1 VLTSPHDRVFAAQTS
16 RNFQVLSGDSPG
28 HLLATTGSVDKQE
41 SPAVEELGIAQNKI
55 SQSAQRL
62 VDRAVEEFRRR
73 GHAVLTNEHI
83 FFAFAQLEWNSF
95 SDAMRGVAVTH
106 RELLQSLDEL
116 LETQPT
122 FSGHKLRVSPATKLV
137 LKFAFHLAGRAGRQT
152 IARSDLLLAIL
163 EERSGGAASVI
174 RRYGLQPEVLAS
186 HVARRMQENEL
197 SDEQLRTRYELP
209 THLKQFATN
218 LNLLVR
224 EDKVAPV
231 YGRDQEIQ
239 QVLEILCHRER
250 SNSVMLIGEPGV
262 GKTAIVE
269 GLARRIEFEPASVPG
284 RLRDCQI
291 VNLQMN
297 TLVAGTM
304 LRGMFEDRIQ
314 NVIHEVRERPN
325 LILFIDE
332 AHTMIGAG
340 TALGARSDAANVFK
354 SVLARG
360 EVRIVGAT
368 TLSEYKEYIKED
380 EALARRF
387 RTVHV
392 AEPTVDE
399 TREILYSVRPR
410 LERNYSVRLLDEA
423 IEMAL
428 EMSSRYERH
437 LHLPDKVIGWLD
449 TAAVRA
455 EIDGRWEVTSSDVVG
470 VISSSAQIPR
480 DMVFRDVGARFH
492 DMESRLQRR
501 VIGQQ
506 HAVQAVAQRL
516 VLNKGP
522 LKDGFDRPDGVL
534 LFLGPTGVGKT
545 ELAKAVAEFL
555 FGDEKK
561 MIRIDMSE
569 YQSDGMSIDKL
580 LGMPRGIAWQRAR
593 RHPDQSAEGQSVLGG
608 IARRDREGESA
619 CAEFVPAGVRRRLDH
634 GWSRQARV
642 PVGRDRHHDLE
653 RRLSSFPEADQPVG
667 VPFEPAVGGSD
678 RSRGQSRA
686 RTQVSSGVQKSHR
699 RGRDLPAADA
709 QRRTRDRA
717 GVHLAD
723 PRIVEPLGKDVD
735 HRTRCAGETGAGRI
749 QRRVRCPVPEA
760 GHRRGD
766 RAADQPAVE
775 GRERLPCDRTGR
787 SDRDP
792 VGRSSSHERR
802 ADANSGVAM
811 AAGHCEDG
819 FMEND
824 NQMKRIP
831 VSNWTLATGTRPGER
846 YVYSG
851 ERREGSLPPGGRRG

>member
-1 VLTSPHDRVFAAQTS
+1 M
-16 RNFQVLSGDSPG
+16 
-28 HLLATTGSVDKQE
+28 
-41 SPAVEELGIAQNKI
+41 EELGIAQNKI

-122 FSGHKLRVSPATKLV
+122 FAGRKLRVSPATKLV

-569 YQSDGMSIDKL
+569 YQGDGVSIDKL
-580 LGMPRGIAWQRAR
+580 IGMPRGIAGSER
-593 RHPDQSAEGQSVLGG
+593 GG
-608 IARRDREGESA
+608 ILTNQLKDNPCSVVLLDEIEKASPHVLNLFLQAFDEGWITDGRGKRVYLSDAIVIMTSNVGSHHFRKLTSPLGFRSSPLSADQIGAEVNRE
-619 CAEFVPAGVRRRLDH
+619 
-634 GWSRQARV
+634 
-642 PVGRDRHHDLE
+642 LE
-653 RRLSSFPEADQPVG
+653 RRFPPEFRNRIDEVVIFQPLTRNDVRAIALGSISQIQESLSRWGKTLTIEPDALERLVQEGYSVEYGARFLKRVIDEAIELPISQRWKDANDFHVTVQD
-667 VPFEPAVGGSD
+667 D
-678 RSRGQSRA
+678 RI
-686 RTQVSSGVQKSHR
+686 VILSGVQ
-699 RGRDLPAADA
+699 
-709 QRRTRDRA
+709 
-717 GVHLAD
+717 
-723 PRIVEPLGKDVD
+723 
-735 HRTRCAGETGAGRI
+735 
-749 QRRVRCPVPEA
+749 
-760 GHRRGD
+760 
-766 RAADQPAVE
+766 AVMNAE
-775 GRERLPCDRTGR
+775 
-787 SDRDP
+787 
-792 VGRSSSHERR
+792 
-802 ADANSGVAM
+802 
-811 AAGHCEDG
+811 
-819 FMEND
+819 
-824 NQMKRIP
+824 QMPIA
-831 VSNWTLATGTRPGER
+831 V
-846 YVYSG
+846 
-851 ERREGSLPPGGRRG
+851 